1 MHRSDRHTQTRIT
14 RLKALPLCYTRV
26 IQAVAYSPL
35 GRLGH
40 APPLGPA
47 AEKSATQQLKTVK
60 ASNALKR
67 ILGSTN
73 EALITLLLILII
85 VGFCFSVSN
94 R

>member
-1 MHRSDRHTQTRIT
+1 MLTDIT
-14 RLKALPLCYTRV
+14 PV
-26 IQAVAYSPL
+26 IQSPATSSVVQVLSVAYSPL
-35 GRLGH
+35 GHLGH
-40 APPLGPA
+40 APPPFGPA

-67 ILGSTN
+67 TLGSTN